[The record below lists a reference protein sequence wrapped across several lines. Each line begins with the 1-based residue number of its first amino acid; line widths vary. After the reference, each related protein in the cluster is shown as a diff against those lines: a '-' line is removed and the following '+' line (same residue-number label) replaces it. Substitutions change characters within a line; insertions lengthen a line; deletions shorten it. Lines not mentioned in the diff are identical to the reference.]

1 VAEDLVSIPL
11 ATTTISVERA
21 LVDPTRDGYDTKP
34 APAVVV
40 SGVRAHISAP
50 SGTEILAGGSEQ
62 RIDRHLDCDSVDLR
76 HYDEVVDEVTGLR
89 YQVVWT
95 ESRTG
100 LGLDRVEA
108 GLRRVEGIA

>member
-11 ATTTISVERA
+11 ATTTVRVERA
-21 LVDPTRDGYDTKP
+21 RVDPTRDGYDPKP
-34 APAVVV
+34 ALGVVV
-40 SGVRAHISAP
+40 SGVRAHLSAP
-50 SGTEILAGGSEQ
+50 TGTEILAGGSKQ
-62 RIDRHLDCDSVDLR
+62 RIDRHLDCDPTDVR

-108 GLRRVEGIA
+108 GLRRVEGVA